1 VLKQMLLWLSV
12 CTPSRSARKRS
23 RADILAPGNNG
34 PHRRSSSSG
43 MSAGAEDR
51 CDKSIC
57 FSTADIALREGV
69 HTLSQLRVTGAN
81 EEFDF
86 VLRCVSPVL
95 WLVLPG
101 DAHGPARYWT
111 LWLGLASITTDQ
123 LDCTPDT
130 WAVLLLRV

>member
-1 VLKQMLLWLSV
+1 MLKQMLLSHLSSAPALIPLEDDLR
-12 CTPSRSARKRS
+12 CGPLLPGASMSARLRF
-23 RADILAPGNNG
+23 L
-34 PHRRSSSSG
+34 
-43 MSAGAEDR
+43 
-51 CDKSIC
+51 
-57 FSTADIALREGV
+57 ALREGV

-123 LDCTPDT
+123 LDGDF
-130 WAVLLLRV
+130 WAWGMSIHACSFLSGQSITL